1 MDRKNIAKK
10 NYLGR
15 FNCAQSV
22 VLSFKDEIG
31 LSDDYLEKISLG
43 FGGGIGNLQKTCGA
57 LTGGVIVLSVLDK
70 DNIKNLIKKLFEEF
84 EIRNGYLEC
93 LNLINID
100 FVDTS
105 YVLTEEE
112 NIIKQEKC
120 LGYVLDV
127 VEILEMLLVNTK

>member
-1 MDRKNIAKK
+1 MDKKSIAKK
-10 NYLGR
+10 NYMGK
-15 FNCAQSV
+15 FNCAQAV
-22 VLSFKDEIG
+22 VLAFKDEIG
-31 LSDDYLEKISLG
+31 LSDEYLEKISLG

-57 LTGGVIVLSVLDK
+57 LTGGVIVLSILDK
-70 DNIKNLIKKLFEEF
+70 DNIKNSIKKLFEMF

-93 LNLINID
+93 LSLINID
-100 FVDTS
+100 FADTS

>member
-1 MDRKNIAKK
+1 MNKKSIAKK
-10 NYLGR
+10 NYMGK

-22 VLSFKDEIG
+22 VLAFKDEIG
-31 LSDDYLEKISLG
+31 LSDEYLEKISLG

-57 LTGGVIVLSVLDK
+57 LTGGVIVLSILDK
-70 DNIKNLIKKLFEEF
+70 DNLKSSIKKLFKEF
-84 EIRNGYLEC
+84 EIRNQYVDC
-93 LNLINID
+93 LSLININ
-100 FVDTS
+100 FSDTL

-127 VEILEMLLVNTK
+127 VEILGMLI